1 MDGCASG
8 GSGGMAFVAVAV
20 NLRVLMRWVVTVA
33 LGFGAAT
40 PCSGF
45 ERVSTGGYGP
55 RGAANPEVA
64 RCAKSAAD
72 ELEVPHFM
80 VLLVL
85 DLEGGRVGEEVT
97 NANGSADVGP
107 MQVNTW
113 WLPRL
118 ERLGITR
125 EMLRESAC
133 VNVYVGTYILK
144 DGLVRHGTLVEA
156 LAHYHS
162 PTAGHQARYLRRAV
176 EALDRRLAEVGEA
189 MGSSRSPAGN

>member
-1 MDGCASG
+1 MVLAAAAAPCA
-8 GSGGMAFVAVAV
+8 A
-20 NLRVLMRWVVTVA
+20 
-33 LGFGAAT
+33 
-40 PCSGF
+40 F
-45 ERVSTGGYGP
+45 ERQSSGGYGA

-64 RCAKSAAD
+64 QCAKSAAD
-72 ELEVPHFM
+72 ELGVPHFM

-97 NANGSADVGP
+97 NANGSADIGP

-118 ERLGITR
+118 EPLGITR
-125 EMLRESAC
+125 EMLRDSPC

-144 DGLVRHGTLVEA
+144 QALADHGTLVDA

-162 PTAGHQARYLRRAV
+162 PTAKHQARYLRRAV
-176 EALDRRLAEVGEA
+176 EALDRRLAQIREA
-189 MGSSRSPAGN
+189 DGSG